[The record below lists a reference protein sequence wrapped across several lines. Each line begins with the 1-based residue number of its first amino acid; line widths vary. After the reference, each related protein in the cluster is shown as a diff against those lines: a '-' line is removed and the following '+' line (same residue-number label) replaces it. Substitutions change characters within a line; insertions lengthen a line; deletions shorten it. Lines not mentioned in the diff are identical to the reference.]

1 MGMIDLTKCPV
12 LERIPGKVS
21 GVWLFK
27 GTRLPLWV
35 VLDNLSSGASLDEV
49 ADWFE
54 VDRKKVEAVLAF
66 LARETEQALSVETEA
81 AAK

>member
-1 MGMIDLTKCPV
+1 M
-12 LERIPGKVS
+12 
-21 GVWLFK
+21 FK

-35 VLDNLSSGASLDEV
+35 VLDNLSGGASLDEV

-66 LARETEQALSVETEA
+66 LARETEQSLSVETEA